1 MTTPEVRVTSNLG
14 DLDSNIVKLDIEVL
28 GKVISDLI
36 IDVGQLHFV
45 TSGDLRVYGPAVNS
59 APTSVEMAMKYG
71 TKFFDAVYYLAC
83 DPKKRPATIQ
93 GTALAEK
100 FAEELILTKRRLMWT
115 AIFLMLRGSYPKSG
129 GTTVGTDVP
138 AFLVNTAG
146 MSESPAATAAG
157 LASFDLSC
165 IPTGWIRYIPWHLF
179 APEIKQRLALGLAGY
194 RSLGPFKIEPCRADA
209 PQEVVEAYEWVRA
222 IASQPPDYQI
232 LSATRSAKLIS
243 QLGSWNKALANLSL
257 LCFTDV
263 QLDEMVANKILFKK
277 PVRDAR
283 ADTWRTWAA
292 NVKIELND
300 PIKLD
305 DTKDKEAA

>member
-1 MTTPEVRVTSNLG
+1 MTTAEARVTSNLG
-14 DLDSNIVKLDIEVL
+14 NLDSDIIKLDIEVL
-28 GKVISDLI
+28 GGVIADLI
-36 IDVGQLHFV
+36 VDVGQLHFV
-45 TSGDLRVYGPAVNS
+45 TTGDLKVYGPAVNS
-59 APTSVEMAMKYG
+59 APVSVEMALKYG
-71 TKFFDAVYYLAC
+71 TKFFDAVYYFAC
-83 DPKKRPATIQ
+83 EANKRPAIMQ
-93 GTALAEK
+93 GAALAEK
-100 FAEELILTKRRLMWT
+100 FDGELIMVKRRLMWT
-115 AIFLMLRGSYPKSG
+115 AIFLMLRGSYPSSA
-129 GTTVGTDVP
+129 GTTVGSDIP

-146 MSESPAATAAG
+146 MKESPAATAAG

-165 IPTGWIRYIPWHLF
+165 IPTGWIRYIPWNLF

-194 RSLGPFKIEPCRADA
+194 RSLGPFKIESCRPDA
-209 PQEVVEAYEWVRA
+209 PQEVKDAYDWVKA

-257 LCFTDV
+257 LCFTDA
-263 QLDEMVANKILFKK
+263 QLNEMVANKILFKK

-305 DTKDKEAA
+305 DEKGKGSS